1 MKSKKII
8 SIIVTLS
15 MLTFITPSTVY
26 AANMPGNNS
35 STSYTHG
42 SSTTVTE
49 DMLFTEDDI
58 PDSYD
63 VNNETQ
69 GKASS
74 GAYTS
79 LFNDESVENVYID
92 INENNWNYMLQNAI
106 DKPNVLT
113 NSVTIGG
120 QTVQYASIKT
130 KGNLT
135 LSSVWN
141 SDSDRFSFT
150 VNFGKYIKKKNGY
163 SANQNLYG
171 LSKVSFNNIYG
182 DSTLMKEYLS
192 YKLMTEMGIPTPCY
206 SLVNLYVNG
215 EFYGVY
221 MMVESVDSALT
232 QRTLN
237 EKSDY
242 LVKPE
247 SSGGD
252 LVYDSSLDQYYN
264 EETGE
269 FEFTSS
275 DYPTDSSN
283 PLYKYN
289 GLWEN
294 DEDTFNDIY
303 DSLSTVFKWMKTLNE
318 LSNSENP
325 NTEEYK
331 EQLESIMDVDNVIR
345 YFAVNTYLVNLDSY
359 QSEKMQNYA
368 LYINDE
374 GYMHIL
380 PWDYNYSFGAY
391 GVSNASAM
399 VNFNIYNPLVNC
411 TLDERPL
418 LNVILQ
424 NDEYKA
430 LYESYLNDCC
440 TIASEGGTTSDGT
453 TYSENNFE
461 NIINSYKTQLTEN
474 YSNDPTAFYTVDQY
488 TTASTLLSELIA
500 QRSEAVLKQ
509 LSGDTEEVSTDINL
523 NLLGNVV
530 GGSGNMPGGNP
541 GITSKTITDETTGI
555 SITGTFPDNATLS
568 ISNITDGDNY
578 DLATNSIKNVS
589 TMSLYNISMNM
600 GGNFDPNNGGAPGNP
615 PSMNDNGTNQN
626 PPNMNDT
633 TQTQPDNNQANNAAQ
648 GNQNNTSGNQ
658 NNNNQQPNN
667 GVQQPDNN
675 MNQGNNPNGP
685 EEMSAQISFPITLS
699 SNETAAV
706 YYLNSD
712 GAYEL
717 IDGTYSDGVYT
728 ITTNNITNG
737 VFALTTTKTTESTED
752 STNNSTSDTTAN
764 TTDSSTTTSSEK
776 TNTTSTTTT
785 TNADSS
791 SSSSSTDT
799 SASSKKTSDNN
810 KLKLLFTAFAVSA
823 TSILTS
829 LFAKKNKKLKDSN
842 N

>member
-15 MLTFITPSTVY
+15 MLTFITPYTVY

-399 VNFNIYNPLVNC
+399 INFNIYNPLVNC

-712 GAYEL
+712 GAYEV

>member
-1 MKSKKII
+1 MKFKKII

-42 SSTTVTE
+42 SSTTVTK

-58 PDSYD
+58 TDSYD
-63 VNNETQ
+63 VNNKTQ
-69 GKASS
+69 DKASS

-113 NSVTIGG
+113 NSITIGG

-206 SLVNLYVNG
+206 SLVNLYVND

-252 LVYDSSLDQYYN
+252 LVYDSALDQYYN

-275 DYPTDSSN
+275 DYPTNSSN

-294 DEDTFNDIY
+294 DEDTFNDVY
-303 DSLSTVFKWMKTLNE
+303 DSLSTVFKWIKTLNE

-331 EQLESIMDVDNVIR
+331 EQLESIIDVDNVIR

-399 VNFNIYNPLVNC
+399 VNFNVYNPLVNC

-418 LNVILQ
+418 LKVILQ
-424 NDEYKA
+424 NNEYKA
-430 LYESYLNDCC
+430 LYESYLTDCC

-453 TYSENNFE
+453 TYSKNNFE
-461 NIINSYKTQLTEN
+461 NIIDSYKTQLTES
-474 YSNDPTAFYTVDQY
+474 YSTDPTAFYTVDQY
-488 TTASTLLSELIA
+488 TTATTLLSELIKK
-500 QRSEAVLKQ
+500 RSEAVLKQ
-509 LSGDTEEVSTDINL
+509 LSGNTEEVSTNINL

-530 GGSGNMPGGNP
+530 GGSGNMPDDNFPGGNP
-541 GITSKTITDETTGI
+541 DMISRTITDETTGI
-555 SITGTFPDNATLS
+555 SIMGTFPDNATLS
-568 ISNITDGDNY
+568 ISNITEGDNY
-578 DLATNSIKNVS
+578 DLATNYIKNVS

-600 GGNFDPNNGGAPGNP
+600 GDNFDPNNGGAPGNP
-615 PSMNDNGTNQN
+615 PSMNDNNNGNNQN
-626 PPNMNDT
+626 PPNMNQD
-633 TQTQPDNNQANNAAQ
+633 
-648 GNQNNTSGNQ
+648 
-658 NNNNQQPNN
+658 
-667 GVQQPDNN
+667 
-675 MNQGNNPNGP
+675 NNPNGSL
-685 EEMSAQISFPITLS
+685 EMSAKISFPITLS
-699 SNETAAV
+699 SDETAAV
-706 YYLNSD
+706 YYLNSN

-737 VFALTTTKTTESTED
+737 VFALTTTKTTESAED

-764 TTDSSTTTSSEK
+764 VTDSSTATSSEG
-776 TNTTSTTTT
+776 TNTTSTNTT

-791 SSSSSTDT
+791 SLSSSTDA
-799 SASSKKTSDNN
+799 SSSSKKTSDNN
-810 KLKLLFTAFAVSA
+810 KLKLLFTVFAVSA

-829 LFAKKNKKLKDSN
+829 LFAQKNKKLKNSN

>member
-232 QRTLN
+232 QRTL
-237 EKSDY
+237 
-242 LVKPE
+242 
-247 SSGGD
+247 
-252 LVYDSSLDQYYN
+252 
-264 EETGE
+264 
-269 FEFTSS
+269 
-275 DYPTDSSN
+275 
-283 PLYKYN
+283 
-289 GLWEN
+289 
-294 DEDTFNDIY
+294 
-303 DSLSTVFKWMKTLNE
+303 
-318 LSNSENP
+318 
-325 NTEEYK
+325 
-331 EQLESIMDVDNVIR
+331 
-345 YFAVNTYLVNLDSY
+345 
-359 QSEKMQNYA
+359 
-368 LYINDE
+368 
-374 GYMHIL
+374 
-380 PWDYNYSFGAY
+380 
-391 GVSNASAM
+391 

-600 GGNFDPNNGGAPGNP
+600 GGNFYPNNGGAPGNP

-785 TNADSS
+785 TNTDSS

-799 SASSKKTSDNN
+799 SASSKKTSDTN

>member
-785 TNADSS
+785 TNTDSS

-799 SASSKKTSDNN
+799 SASSKKTSDTN

>member
-49 DMLFTEDDI
+49 DMLFTENDI

-752 STNNSTSDTTAN
+752 STSNSTSDTTAN

-776 TNTTSTTTT
+776 TNTSSTTTT

>member
-374 GYMHIL
+374 GYLHIL

-500 QRSEAVLKQ
+500 QRSEAVLNQ

-523 NLLGNVV
+523 NFLGNVV
-530 GGSGNMPGGNP
+530 GGSGNMLGGNP
-541 GITSKTITDETTGI
+541 DITSKTITDETTGI

-626 PPNMNDT
+626 P
-633 TQTQPDNNQANNAAQ
+633 PDNNQANNAAQ

-785 TNADSS
+785 TNTDSS

-799 SASSKKTSDNN
+799 SASSKKTSDTN